1 MQGLGLF
8 PQGQCEIPT
17 GAHCLMGVTLGR
29 KHLRSFKN
37 TQLSGYLTNLS
48 FYFLTTRSWFLGA
61 GSCRFHSPLL
71 SALCVLS
78 VLFSFSSLEQSLWG
92 PKDRANPQVSGCT
105 VNLLLK
111 EKWDSYFSCLWQQL
125 GMGRNS
131 VYLNKNRRCITYLSF
146 AGQLFS
152 DHATPWQVSE
162 NLLFF

>member
-8 PQGQCEIPT
+8 PQGQYEIPT

-48 FYFLTTRSWFLGA
+48 FYFLTARSWFLGA
-61 GSCRFHSPLL
+61 GPCRFHSPLSPL
-71 SALCVLS
+71 
-78 VLFSFSSLEQSLWG
+78 LFAYFLFCFLFLLWSSLWG
-92 PKDRANPQVSGCT
+92 PKDRTNPQVSGCT

-111 EKWDSYFSCLWQQL
+111 EKRDSYFSCLWQQL

-131 VYLNKNRRCITYLSF
+131 VYLNKNRRCITCLSF

-152 DHATPWQVSE
+152 DHATLWQVSE